1 MKKCMKLCMFLVIF
15 IFLNFFIEF
24 NNTYEV
30 ETDVQAKYSGLDC
43 LHKYGGEISNLEYGS
58 NNDVGGKVTM
68 DIKEAFATEY
78 SWTGESRIIDVG
90 VYSKSWQNLKAINYR
105 IYTKY
110 GDLCTGNLDNVDT
123 SKESAEFRVTFNSS
137 VWVYF
142 EVTGVDTS
150 KSGNIGKEDR
160 QVKVDKESPEL
171 VDVKAEIGED
181 RKLKILATVRDY
193 YSGISSMKIDVT
205 TPSGSMTNVTDG
217 SYDGS
222 DEYTKV
228 YYRNVDLNDKGE
240 GEYKVV
246 VYASDSVSNTSE
258 IREIT
263 FSTVDV
269 NGNKITGNVNLNQKV
284 TSEPITNEEYQ
295 QQKEE
300 AKEQN
305 SDNGIPKKT
314 NINGIGIGDSQ
325 KITCDDDDS
334 LKSFIGETWKYFII
348 FGPILLIVMVSLDF
362 FKALFSSDSDMLTK
376 AGSNTVKRTISA
388 IILLLL
394 PLIIETI
401 LGFFGLELCI

>member
-1 MKKCMKLCMFLVIF
+1 MLKHVKLVLVLF
-15 IFLNFFIEF
+15 SLVFVYFFITI
-24 NNTYEV
+24 NSTYEV
-30 ETDVQAKYSGLDC
+30 ETIVQSKFDGLDC
-43 LHKYGGEISNLEYGS
+43 LRKYGGEISNLEYGS

-193 YSGISSMKIDVT
+193 YSGVDSMTIDVT
-205 TPSGSMTNVTDG
+205 TPSGSMINVTDG

-222 DEYTKV
+222 DEFTKV

-246 VYASDSVSNTSE
+246 VYANDKVLNTSE
-258 IREIT
+258 TREIT
-263 FSTVDV
+263 FSTVDA
-269 NGNKITGNVNLNQKV
+269 NGNKVTGNVNLNQKV
-284 TSEPITNEEYQ
+284 TSDSITDEEYQ

-305 SDNGIPKKT
+305 SGNGIPKKT

-325 KITCDDDDS
+325 KIKCDDS
-334 LKSFIGETWKYFII
+334 LKSFISEIWKYFVI